1 MKINH
6 QHIKQAPQPSA
17 LFDPDLPNANAV
29 MASICCV
36 ATQYASNPSLDLA
49 QLAASLAQKLTAP
62 EYAES
67 KLVTEVAR
75 RLMRQWSEVIA
86 NYQTALANMIPAT
99 HTIQ

>member
-1 MKINH
+1 MKSSQ
-6 QHIKQAPQPSA
+6 QHSA

-36 ATQYASNPSLDLA
+36 ATQYASHPSLDLA

-67 KLVTEVAR
+67 KLVAEVAR
-75 RLMRQWSEVIA
+75 RLMRQWADVIED
-86 NYQTALANMIPAT
+86 YQTAMTNMMPSVG
-99 HTIQ
+99 TIQ

>member
-1 MKINH
+1 MKQTA
-6 QHIKQAPQPSA
+6 QHSA

-36 ATQYASNPSLDLA
+36 ATQYASSPSLDLA
-49 QLAASLAQKLTAP
+49 QLAASLAQKLAAP

-75 RLMRQWSEVIA
+75 RLMRQWADVIDD
-86 NYQTALANMIPAT
+86 YQQAMANMMPSVS
-99 HTIQ
+99 TIQ